1 MFDSSATL
9 TMGDQ
14 AAGLRALARRAL
26 RVLPV
31 TFAARGVGHTTC
43 VVNLAAALSSSGQ
56 RVVVIDAGRAMIA
69 PSLGL
74 KAKYDLLHLLTGE
87 RTFAETIL
95 AADTFSVLPAAKG
108 LDEFVQSGS
117 SADDLFGAFTT
128 LTSPFDLVVLAAPP
142 STVSQLLGPSSDVLF
157 VLNDDADSI
166 KSTYACMKK
175 LSEESGFQQFRILLN
190 DVQDIARAN
199 DGYARLA
206 DAGSRFF
213 NAHLS
218 LAGVVPRDAAL
229 RRAGAAFGHVF
240 RQGSMSHSSSARA
253 AFSRAAVDVSSWQ
266 LHEFVAAS
274 D

>member
-1 MFDSSATL
+1 VFESSATSL
-9 TMGDQ
+9 MNDQ
-14 AAGLRALARRAL
+14 AAGLRALTRRSL

-43 VVNLAAALSSSGQ
+43 VVNLAAALSASGV
-56 RVVVIDAGRAMIA
+56 RVVVVDAGRAMIA

-95 AADTFSVLPAAKG
+95 PADAFSVLPAAKG

-142 STVSQLLGPSSDVLF
+142 AAVSQLLGPSSDVLF
-157 VLNDDADSI
+157 VLNDEADSI
-166 KSTYACMKK
+166 KSTYACLKK
-175 LSEESGFQQFRILLN
+175 LSEESGFQQFRIMFN
-190 DVQDIARAN
+190 DVQNVARAN

-206 DAGSRFF
+206 DAASRFF

-218 LAGVVPRDAAL
+218 LASIVPRDAAL
-229 RRAGAAFGHVF
+229 RRAGTALSHVF
-240 RQGSMSHSSSARA
+240 RPGSFSRSSIAKT
-253 AFSRAAVDVSSWQ
+253 AFSRVAVDIASWQ
-266 LHEFVAAS
+266 LHEFFAAS